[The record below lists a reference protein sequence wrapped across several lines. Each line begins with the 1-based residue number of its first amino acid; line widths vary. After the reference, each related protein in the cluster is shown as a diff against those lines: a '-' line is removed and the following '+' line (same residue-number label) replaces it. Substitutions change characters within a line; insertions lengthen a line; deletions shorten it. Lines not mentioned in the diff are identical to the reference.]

1 MKIYPVRNVS
11 LPFQKSNHS
20 LKVQQPIQPVFKGWK
35 GAGAGAGAGALWAGA
50 VLTMTA
56 IGAPYLLP
64 FIATEVAIGGI
75 GNGALA
81 GHCIENELKDD
92 KKK

>member
-11 LPFQKSNHS
+11 LAFQKSNFS
-20 LKVQQPIQPVFKGWK
+20 SKVQPVQPAFKGLK
-35 GAGAGAGAGALWAGA
+35 GAGAGAGCGALWAGA

-64 FIATEVAIGGI
+64 FIATEAVVGGI
-75 GNGALA
+75 GVGAFA
-81 GHCIENELKDD
+81 GHCIENEIKNDKD
-92 KKK
+92 K